1 MANKANVA
9 SKSNARANAVSVS
22 WENDKTREARSK
34 RDAVTVALFSKGKF
48 GKAALYGSVR
58 KAFDAYRLPSSK
70 HQDFRLALKKEGM
83 KVFDYNGMKL
93 EFRIVGAATEKVEV
107 FRRGDSLTHPKHGIG
122 RYLGIRIFTDMK
134 IASVDFKG
142 KEVDVKVADLKRAP
156 AKNVVNAV
164 TTEVSKKNA
173 FVFPTAESMK
183 DASRIQEGMRVA
195 RRENPG
201 YPVGFVGKVAGGFA
215 RVDHA
220 EGSLT
225 LSVIHLVEC
234 TMPVPPQLACDFTK
248 SLPFSSLPL
257 LAAFK
262 TVTSEGFDFRNS
274 YIKVG
279 NSTAIRVSEVSVQG
293 GALYAKLESPSPVD
307 KARFKKDY
315 PVFPL
320 YVKAAQ

>member
-1 MANKANVA
+1 MARKANTAA
-9 SKSNARANAVSVS
+9 SKSNARANATSVS

-34 RDAVTVALFSKGKF
+34 RDAVTVAVFSKGKF
-48 GKAALYGSVR
+48 EKAALYGSVR

-93 EFRIVGAATEKVEV
+93 EFRIAGAATEKVEV

-122 RYLGIRIFTDMK
+122 RYLGIRIFTDAK

-173 FVFPTAESMK
+173 FVFPTADSVKE
-183 DASRIQEGMRVA
+183 ALRIKEGMTVA
-195 RRENPG
+195 RIENPG
-201 YPVGFVGKVAGGFA
+201 FPVGVVRRVTRDFA
-215 RVDHA
+215 SVDLA
-220 EGSLT
+220 EGLVAINIT
-225 LSVIHLVEC
+225 HLVEC
-234 TMPVPPQLACDFTK
+234 AAPMPAELACDFSK
-248 SLPFSSLPL
+248 SLSFGSLPL
-257 LAAFK
+257 LAAFH
-262 TVTSEGFDFRNS
+262 TATSQGS
-274 YIKVG
+274 CPYIKVG
-279 NSTAIRVSEVSVQG
+279 NSTAIRVSHVAAQDSG
-293 GALYAKLESPSPVD
+293 LYARLEPVFPEEA